1 MVIIQAGTVLG
12 LCEKVERPSPLCP
25 PCVQAPGSIH
35 DTVHR
40 GVSFHGV
47 ACVPPPICVCMWCMC
62 LLSSVPTWWHHHAL
76 GHGALGSS
84 SIAVGPPSGLLT
96 LPVRLEYSMLPAT
109 AARTLLPVSTLLHK
123 SGVETAYVPARPCTR
138 GMCVHFFVPCLHANG
153 GGQEHLKSWRLSTRF
168 PGRGSPLFPRSPISC
183 FSRQAP
189 APLHACSGSPG
200 WQTEPPLSDRWHAPS
215 GCLSHRWHH
224 LLLHRCPSVHL
235 SQPVC
240 FSQWL
245 VFEFPHLLIMHL
257 LWALL
262 LCVPTCCSGRDPKLL
277 SRGWALG

>member
-12 LCEKVERPSPLCP
+12 LCEKVERPRPLCP
-25 PCVQAPGSIH
+25 SCVQAPSSIH
-35 DTVHR
+35 DTVHW

-62 LLSSVPTWWHHHAL
+62 LLSPVPTWWHHTCTWARCP
-76 GHGALGSS
+76 GQQQQCCGASHTPCEVGIFTVTCHCSQDTPSCLHTAPQEWCGN
-84 SIAVGPPSGLLT
+84 SICPHQAMHT
-96 LPVRLEYSMLPAT
+96 D
-109 AARTLLPVSTLLHK
+109 
-123 SGVETAYVPARPCTR
+123 
-138 GMCVHFFVPCLHANG
+138 MCVHFCVPCLHANG

-168 PGRGSPLFPRSPISC
+168 PGRGSPLFPSPPISC

-189 APLHACSGSPG
+189 TPLHACSGSPG
-200 WQTEPPLSDRWHAPS
+200 WQKEPPLPDHWHAPS

-262 LCVPTCCSGRDPKLL
+262 LCVPTCCSGRDTKLL
-277 SRGWALG
+277 SRVWALG